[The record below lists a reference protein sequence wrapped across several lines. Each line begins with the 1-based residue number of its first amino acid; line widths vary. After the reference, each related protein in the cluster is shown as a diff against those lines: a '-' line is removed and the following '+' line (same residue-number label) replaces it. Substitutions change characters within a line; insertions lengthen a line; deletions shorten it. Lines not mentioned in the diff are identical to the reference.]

1 MPRVLSA
8 EHNAR
13 AVIHNA
19 MIPNHDNALEKR
31 AATLERPIACII
43 LIKPALICLYI
54 SSHHILLCVDGMN
67 KGECSHGGVDLSRS
81 RIFKLHE
88 FGLNCDDCRVFV
100 MSSFGSRQSASF
112 AFL

>member
-43 LIKPALICLYI
+43 LINPELVLMFV
-54 SSHHILLCVDGMN
+54 H
-67 KGECSHGGVDLSRS
+67 
-81 RIFKLHE
+81 FKSPHSPL
-88 FGLNCDDCRVFV
+88 
-100 MSSFGSRQSASF
+100 
-112 AFL
+112 